1 MQRTPIGCMMV
12 GETGPKRSS
21 MNFAGAENQ
30 FWLALRYT
38 CTVVS
43 RKRAHGGAPYFRL
56 RQGGG
61 PTFVTSILQL
71 YAKVR
76 PDLHTL

>member
-1 MQRTPIGCMMV
+1 MGD
-12 GETGPKRSS
+12 
-21 MNFAGAENQ
+21 
-30 FWLALRYT
+30 
-38 CTVVS
+38 
-43 RKRAHGGAPYFRL
+43 APYFRL

-76 PDLHTL
+76 PGLHTL